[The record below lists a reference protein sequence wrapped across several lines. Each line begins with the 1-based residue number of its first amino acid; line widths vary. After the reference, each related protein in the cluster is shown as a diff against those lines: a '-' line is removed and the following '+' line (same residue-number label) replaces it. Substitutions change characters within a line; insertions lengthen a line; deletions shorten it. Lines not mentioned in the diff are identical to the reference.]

1 MNENHTLGDRLR
13 VARRTRKLSAAQLGQ
28 KVAIS
33 QSYVQKLESGAR
45 KASPSLVLALAKAL
59 HFGTEVLTGQPYY
72 GEPEAEDSVH
82 AVIPELRRIML
93 CYDTPDTLETE
104 PRSLPVLASEVDQ
117 VAALRRDAR
126 YAPMGPLLPPV
137 ITELTQIALDGRI
150 GDQAEAFSHLARA
163 YRAVNSLAHK
173 MGHHDLSNTALERVR
188 WAAKLS
194 GDPLM
199 QITSG
204 YLVAGA
210 MLRQG
215 AYSSARRKLVAL
227 RGELERLQPERSFTD
242 DALAVDGAL
251 LLKLAVLEAR
261 ENNPARAD
269 SYLREAEQV
278 ARMAGNRD
286 SLAYEMSFGPTNIR
300 IHEVHALI
308 DMGDTEQA
316 LARLTEWAPV
326 AGGEWAP
333 PSTAVGER
341 ASHHFIDVASAKL
354 AIGDRASAFADLQRA
369 RKIAPNHTR
378 FHPSVRETASAL
390 LRMDAHPSNELSA
403 FGSWAG
409 LTTN

>member
-1 MNENHTLGDRLR
+1 MSENLTLGDRLR
-13 VARRTRKLSAAQLGQ
+13 VARRTRKLSVAQLAQ

-33 QSYVQKLESGAR
+33 PSYLQKLESGAR
-45 KASPSLVLALAKAL
+45 KASPSLILALSKAT
-59 HFGTEVLTGQPYY
+59 HFGPEVLTGQPYY
-72 GEPEAEDSVH
+72 GEPEAEDGVH

-93 CYDTPDTLETE
+93 CYDTPDDIEVA
-104 PRSLPVLASEVDQ
+104 PRPLPVLASEVDQ

-126 YAPMGPLLPPV
+126 YAPMGPLLPPI
-137 ITELTQIALDGRI
+137 ITELTHIALGGR
-150 GDQAEAFSHLARA
+150 GDDRPQAFFHLARA

-173 MGHHDLSNTALERVR
+173 MGHPDLSNTALERVR
-188 WAAKLS
+188 WAAQHS

-199 QITSG
+199 QFTSG

-215 AYSSARRKLVAL
+215 AYSSARRKLLSL
-227 RGELERLQPERSFTD
+227 REELERIQPERSFTN

-261 ENNPARAD
+261 ENDPEGAI
-269 SYLREAEQV
+269 SHLTEAEDV

-300 IHEVHALI
+300 IHQIHTLI

-316 LARLTEWAPV
+316 LALLSEWSPAS
-326 AGGEWAP
+326 GREWSP
-333 PSTAVGER
+333 PATTVGER
-341 ASHHFIDVASAKL
+341 SSHHFIDVASAKL
-354 AIGDRASAFADLQRA
+354 GAGDRAGAFEDLKRA
-369 RKIAPNHTR
+369 RKVAPNHTR
-378 FHPSVRETASAL
+378 FHPSVRETVSAL
-390 LRMDAHPSNELSA
+390 LRMDAYPSNELSA

-409 LTTN
+409 FTTT